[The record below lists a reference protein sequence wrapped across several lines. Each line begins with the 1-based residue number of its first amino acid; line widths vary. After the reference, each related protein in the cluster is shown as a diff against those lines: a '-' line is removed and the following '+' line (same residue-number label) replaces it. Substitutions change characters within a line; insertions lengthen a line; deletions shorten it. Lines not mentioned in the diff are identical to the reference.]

1 MSHSKS
7 GDYYSAESQRGAAIA
22 ALILIRGDSMALCAR
37 KALDVHDPECNECRS
52 AIVCL
57 GANAT
62 PIVPILVDALQT
74 STNYWVKDYAANSLR
89 YIHSRP
95 DLSLPPLISM
105 LRNTNSEMRSL
116 AAFALEGFQDA
127 AKPAWNDLV
136 PLLKDP
142 DETVR
147 DNITNALRVIDSA
160 AAKQLGVGP
169 SKFE

>member
-1 MSHSKS
+1 M
-7 GDYYSAESQRGAAIA
+7 
-22 ALILIRGDSMALCAR
+22 
-37 KALDVHDPECNECRS
+37 
-52 AIVCL
+52 
-57 GANAT
+57 
-62 PIVPILVDALQT
+62 VPILVDALQT
-74 STNYWVKDYAANSLR
+74 STNFWVKDYAASSLR
-89 YIHSRP
+89 FIHSRP

-136 PLLKDP
+136 PLLNDP

-147 DNITNALRVIDSA
+147 DNITNALHAIDSS